1 MTIQL
6 TFTPEIQEALHYER
20 YHHPVPL
27 VQRRMEVLWLKSH
40 GLAHGQIA
48 LLAGVSENTMRDYFD
63 LYTAGGLEQLKE
75 VNLYRP
81 TSALAAHTTTL
92 EAYFRD
98 QPPAT
103 IKEAQHEI
111 ETLTGIKRSETQVRT
126 FLKKKLHLRCRKV
139 GMIPAKADPEQ
150 QASFLKAELEPRL
163 AEAQAGQRAV
173 FFVDA
178 AHFVLAP
185 FLGFLWSLVRV
196 FIQAPAGRQ
205 RFNVLGALNAVTHE
219 LITVTND
226 TYITAE
232 SVCELLRKLADL
244 HLSVPI
250 TLILDNARYQKCAVV
265 LATAASLHI
274 ELCYLPAYS
283 PNLNLIER
291 LWKFVKKQSLYS
303 QYYADFA
310 TFKTAITD
318 CLSQT
323 HTTHKEALDSLL
335 TLRFQTFEK
344 AQSVTV

>member
-1 MTIQL
+1 
-6 TFTPEIQEALHYER
+6 
-20 YHHPVPL
+20 
-27 VQRRMEVLWLKSH
+27 MEVLWLKSH
-40 GLAHGQIA
+40 GLAHEDLIPR
-48 LLAGVSENTMRDYFD
+48 LAGVSENTMRDYFD
-63 LYTAGGLEQLKE
+63 LYATGGLDKLKE

-81 TSALAAHTTTL
+81 TSALEAHTTTL
-92 EAYFRD
+92 EAYFHD
-98 QPPAT
+98 HPPAT
-103 IKEAQHEI
+103 IKEAQHRDRNVDRHQAQRDAGAHLPE
-111 ETLTGIKRSETQVRT
+111 
-126 FLKKKLHLRCRKV
+126 KKLHLRCRKV
-139 GMIPAKADPEQ
+139 GMIPANKPNP
-150 QASFLKAELEPRL
+150 SNKPSISTKNLNHVL

-173 FFVDA
+173 FFVNA

-232 SVCELLRKLADL
+232 SVCELLHKLADL

-250 TLILDNARYQKCAVV
+250 SLVLDNARYQKCAVV
-265 LATAASLHI
+265 FATAASLQI
-274 ELCYLPAYS
+274 ELCFLPAYS

-303 QYYADFA
+303 KYYADFA
-310 TFKTAITD
+310 AFKTAITD

-344 AQSVTV
+344 AQPMTV